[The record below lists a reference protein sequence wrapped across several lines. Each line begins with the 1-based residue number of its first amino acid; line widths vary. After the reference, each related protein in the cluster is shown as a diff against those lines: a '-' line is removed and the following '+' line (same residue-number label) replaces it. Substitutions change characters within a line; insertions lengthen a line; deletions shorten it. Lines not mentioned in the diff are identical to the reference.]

1 VTVVKPADLKTP
13 AEDALAALIGD
24 EPVTDPPIQRPERG
38 PATAGATAPT
48 AVYVEV
54 DTWIERA
61 DLPAGN
67 RTFVAAGDRVPP
79 DLVGYPRTAA

>member
-1 VTVVKPADLKTP
+1 VTIVKPADLKTP
-13 AEDALAALIGD
+13 AEDALLHLLAD

-48 AVYVEV
+48 PVYVEV
-54 DTWIERA
+54 DTWIERP

-67 RTFVAAGDRVPP
+67 RTFVAAGDYVPAP
-79 DLVGYPRTAA
+79 LVGYPRTPA